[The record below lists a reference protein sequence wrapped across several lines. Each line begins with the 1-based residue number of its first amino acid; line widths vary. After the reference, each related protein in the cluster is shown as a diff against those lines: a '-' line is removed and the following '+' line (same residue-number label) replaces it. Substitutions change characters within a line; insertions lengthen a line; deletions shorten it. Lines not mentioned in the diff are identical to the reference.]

1 MVFLRHG
8 WPNIFPKGSKFGIKN
23 LRGQNI
29 DQKKLG
35 GGEGATN
42 NKVKL
47 VSKF

>member
-35 GGEGATN
+35 GGGGGG
-42 NKVKL
+42 NKK
-47 VSKF
+47 KI